1 MTIGQRFAALSG
13 AVGRCVAAQRGLG
26 RDALRKMFAGLRWQN
41 PPKFED
47 YLQQVAEARQNGCSI
62 DRGNFSADVTTVAA
76 VITEQ
81 SGQPVMAISTI
92 AISNQLPEIKDR
104 TSTRPNS
111 TP

>member
-26 RDALRKMFAGLRWQN
+26 RDELRKMFAGLRWQN

-47 YLQQVAEARQNGCSI
+47 YLQQVAEARQNGYSI

-76 VITEQ
+76 VITDQ
-81 SGQPVMAISTI
+81 SGQPVMAIPKIGRASCRERVG
-92 AISNQLPEIKDR
+92 QYV
-104 TSTRPNS
+104 
-111 TP
+111 